1 MIVLSI
7 VYFSEL
13 PGGNGI
19 ASILFVVRV
28 LSLFEIK

>member
-19 ASILFVVRV
+19 ASISLFVRV